1 MSTSKLM
8 KVTYYDP
15 KSQIRL
21 LCYADTVVWDTKPT
35 PTLTALRFGGYPE
48 RVQGLADAIYGGA
61 TIEIEDGKDTYSLK
75 TLTRQ
80 YRRELSHD
88 GVYAEATLIAEDDGQ
103 SAKQNAGD
111 KDEPDKDKNDEDD
124 DQIQQDLPPRNTY
137 IFCTP
142 GERRELFDA
151 VDQKTA
157 VPMIPEYQ
165 DYVLTELQKRNILRP
180 LQVKSLSRK
189 LEAWLLRCEEK
200 DKNIVAVM
208 EDGLKSGA
216 ISIPG
221 ATVGLNPLDEINSI
235 TEYLNT
241 FGVTVAERIKKL
253 FVPLFDPATESLSPE
268 VLAINQY
275 IEDHAGYPL
284 YDAQLAVAEAIKRQL
299 ERSKVGLIVA
309 ECGSGKS
316 KIGAVSIAA
325 TAAGLLS
332 HQMSVK
338 VSKTFNL
345 ILCPS
350 HVTEKWV
357 RELEETVPNAFAAVV
372 HTPAELDHL
381 YQMFERGNKFCFA
394 VLSKEKARDG
404 YMRAPAVIY
413 RPWNREALP
422 IERNP
427 PLHDGA
433 DIDGNPHKPVFC
445 CPECGAVVMA
455 EFTQDGV
462 SYRVPAKS
470 YYFRR
475 EHSGNHKCAAC
486 GAPLWSALNPDAW
499 RRQKK
504 WAKIGDYGF
513 VYRPLVYEHFKKA
526 GGEGQLQKL
535 YEIQDH
541 PDACF
546 PARGAYRAYALS
558 SYIKRKYKGKI
569 YGLIV
574 DELHEYSNKSGQG
587 EAMAELYGT
596 AKKVVG
602 MTATLINGYSSGIF
616 HLLYRIC
623 PAQMRKDNKRY
634 ENPSK
639 FDAEYGVIQ
648 NTYVEQEPEYNSNR
662 RTVQSKKNSRLL
674 PGVSPLVYSRFL
686 LDKAAFLSLTDM
698 GKDLPEYPAI
708 KAACE
713 GRQLPAYEAASEFI
727 SQVAG
732 NLDELLEKASGKKG
746 ALNTLER
753 LEQKR
758 DRSMEELQKLMK
770 QIAQAGPEQLPELE
784 KQAVKAAN
792 QAQSQ
797 VNQTEAVG
805 HMVRDQMLQNK
816 EAVSGCFAQ
825 AVRAA
830 AQKAE
835 SVSSA
840 LLAWGYGPDSNDPE
854 RRAADLELAAR
865 VGKSPTLMEVARY
878 LGRLKELMDGKRKNG
893 YAYGRGEKYSL
904 ELGGDINRAIA
915 SEFAMLAAPET
926 LPLFLR
932 KLQRKALKQ
941 YQRREPICKG
951 SGDIICMLDESSS
964 AESQAPWCKAVAL
977 ALLDIAMRDQ
987 RRFAVI
993 HFAGVGDVQTDLFL
1007 PGQYDREDVLRCAE
1021 TFLNGN
1027 TDYETPLREAL
1038 RLMEQEGFENA
1049 DMVFVTDGEC
1059 VLPDSFLEK
1068 LKAEQSA
1075 RGFQITGILLDQE
1088 DAGFEFSLRE
1098 SCTNVYRTSQLSRD
1112 QIAEQLVVSR
1122 VA

>member
-124 DQIQQDLPPRNTY
+124 DQIQQDLLPRNTY

-165 DYVLTELQKRNILRP
+165 DYVLTELQKRNNMRTYFR
-180 LQVKSLSRK
+180 SLSDVLGSPLAQTAQTFSPRHAGGHRVLKSTK
-189 LEAWLLRCEEK
+189 LEDAAYRDLRRGDNELDALEK
-200 DKNIVAVM
+200 AYGEKLSTFPALSRDIYQSFYSLNVRRQP
-208 EDGLKSGA
+208 EDA
-216 ISIPG
+216 ISEQARRFNAPI
-221 ATVGLNPLDEINSI
+221 LN
-235 TEYLNT
+235 
-241 FGVTVAERIKKL
+241 
-253 FVPLFDPATESLSPE
+253 E
-268 VLAINQY
+268 VMDG
-275 IEDHAGYPL
+275 ED
-284 YDAQLAVAEAIKRQL
+284 
-299 ERSKVGLIVA
+299 
-309 ECGSGKS
+309 
-316 KIGAVSIAA
+316 
-325 TAAGLLS
+325 
-332 HQMSVK
+332 
-338 VSKTFNL
+338 
-345 ILCPS
+345 
-350 HVTEKWV
+350 
-357 RELEETVPNAFAAVV
+357 
-372 HTPAELDHL
+372 
-381 YQMFERGNKFCFA
+381 
-394 VLSKEKARDG
+394 
-404 YMRAPAVIY
+404 
-413 RPWNREALP
+413 
-422 IERNP
+422 
-427 PLHDGA
+427 
-433 DIDGNPHKPVFC
+433 
-445 CPECGAVVMA
+445 
-455 EFTQDGV
+455 
-462 SYRVPAKS
+462 
-470 YYFRR
+470 
-475 EHSGNHKCAAC
+475 
-486 GAPLWSALNPDAW
+486 
-499 RRQKK
+499 
-504 WAKIGDYGF
+504 
-513 VYRPLVYEHFKKA
+513 
-526 GGEGQLQKL
+526 
-535 YEIQDH
+535 
-541 PDACF
+541 
-546 PARGAYRAYALS
+546 
-558 SYIKRKYKGKI
+558 
-569 YGLIV
+569 
-574 DELHEYSNKSGQG
+574 
-587 EAMAELYGT
+587 
-596 AKKVVG
+596 
-602 MTATLINGYSSGIF
+602 
-616 HLLYRIC
+616 
-623 PAQMRKDNKRY
+623 
-634 ENPSK
+634 
-639 FDAEYGVIQ
+639 
-648 NTYVEQEPEYNSNR
+648 
-662 RTVQSKKNSRLL
+662 
-674 PGVSPLVYSRFL
+674 
-686 LDKAAFLSLTDM
+686 
-698 GKDLPEYPAI
+698 YPAI

>member
-1 MSTSKLM
+1 MNEHRNCTCPASKSGSFQIATDHYSRNFIPTGWKLEYTSLEQHEPQRFLYM
-8 KVTYYDP
+8 TGW
-15 KSQIRL
+15 
-21 LCYADTVVWDTKPT
+21 C
-35 PTLTALRFGGYPE
+35 LRCGG
-48 RVQGLADAIYGGA
+48 
-61 TIEIEDGKDTYSLK
+61 
-75 TLTRQ
+75 
-80 YRRELSHD
+80 
-88 GVYAEATLIAEDDGQ
+88 
-103 SAKQNAGD
+103 
-111 KDEPDKDKNDEDD
+111 
-124 DQIQQDLPPRNTY
+124 QDL
-137 IFCTP
+137 
-142 GERRELFDA
+142 
-151 VDQKTA
+151 Q
-157 VPMIPEYQ
+157 
-165 DYVLTELQKRNILRP
+165 
-180 LQVKSLSRK
+180 
-189 LEAWLLRCEEK
+189 
-200 DKNIVAVM
+200 
-208 EDGLKSGA
+208 SG
-216 ISIPG
+216 ISIP
-221 ATVGLNPLDEINSI
+221 DELSGDA
-235 TEYLNT
+235 LL
-241 FGVTVAERIKKL
+241 ERIYREMEHYRPFEHRRSDGTYPEFVEKLNYIVQKL
-253 FVPLFDPATESLSPE
+253 FMALRRDGR
-268 VLAINQY
+268 LAI
-275 IEDHAGYPL
+275 L
-284 YDAQLAVAEAIKRQL
+284 
-299 ERSKVGLIVA
+299 VGDIRTK
-309 ECGSGKS
+309 GSFYRDLRRGD
-316 KIGAVSIAA
+316 
-325 TAAGLLS
+325 
-332 HQMSVK
+332 
-338 VSKTFNL
+338 N
-345 ILCPS
+345 
-350 HVTEKWV
+350 
-357 RELEETVPNAFAAVV
+357 
-372 HTPAELDHL
+372 ELDAL
-381 YQMFERGNKFCFA
+381 
-394 VLSKEKARDG
+394 EKAYGEKLSTFPALSRD
-404 YMRAPAVIY
+404 IY
-413 RPWNREALP
+413 QS
-422 IERNP
+422 
-427 PLHDGA
+427 
-433 DIDGNPHKPVFC
+433 FY
-445 CPECGAVVMA
+445 
-455 EFTQDGV
+455 
-462 SYRVPAKS
+462 S
-470 YYFRR
+470 
-475 EHSGNHKCAAC
+475 
-486 GAPLWSALNPDAW
+486 LNV
-499 RRQKK
+499 RRQPED
-504 WAKIGDYGF
+504 AISEQARRFNAPILNEVMD
-513 VYRPLVYEHFKKA
+513 
-526 GGEGQLQKL
+526 GE
-535 YEIQDH
+535 D
-541 PDACF
+541 
-546 PARGAYRAYALS
+546 
-558 SYIKRKYKGKI
+558 
-569 YGLIV
+569 
-574 DELHEYSNKSGQG
+574 
-587 EAMAELYGT
+587 
-596 AKKVVG
+596 
-602 MTATLINGYSSGIF
+602 
-616 HLLYRIC
+616 
-623 PAQMRKDNKRY
+623 
-634 ENPSK
+634 
-639 FDAEYGVIQ
+639 
-648 NTYVEQEPEYNSNR
+648 
-662 RTVQSKKNSRLL
+662 
-674 PGVSPLVYSRFL
+674 
-686 LDKAAFLSLTDM
+686 
-698 GKDLPEYPAI
+698 YPAI

>member
-1 MSTSKLM
+1 M
-8 KVTYYDP
+8 
-15 KSQIRL
+15 
-21 LCYADTVVWDTKPT
+21 
-35 PTLTALRFGGYPE
+35 LTRMEEVRAQVAE
-48 RVQGLADAIYGGA
+48 RDEL
-61 TIEIEDGKDTYSLK
+61 IEIIAIAL
-75 TLTRQ
+75 LTRKNVFILGDTGQ
-80 YRRELSHD
+80 AKSAVINLFRASITGTNQFERLMSKQTDEEALFGRLDLSSLIPGGVPEEVLEKDQHYQELRRKLE
-88 GVYAEATLIAEDDGQ
+88 
-103 SAKQNAGD
+103 
-111 KDEPDKDKNDEDD
+111 
-124 DQIQQDLPPRNTY
+124 
-137 IFCTP
+137 
-142 GERRELFDA
+142 
-151 VDQKTA
+151 
-157 VPMIPEYQ
+157 
-165 DYVLTELQKRNILRP
+165 TELQTGGPNSASQLAD
-180 LQVKSLSRK
+180 LTAEMEQYRK
-189 LEAWLLRCEEK
+189 ALAELHSGEPRIITKGKLP
-200 DKNIVAVM
+200 DSHIVF
-208 EDGLKSGA
+208 
-216 ISIPG
+216 
-221 ATVGLNPLDEINSI
+221 LDEIFKASDGNMR
-235 TEYLNT
+235 TY
-241 FGVTVAERIKKL
+241 FR
-253 FVPLFDPATESLSPE
+253 SLSD
-268 VLAINQY
+268 VLGSPLAQTAQTFSPR
-275 IEDHAGYPL
+275 HAGGHRVL
-284 YDAQLAVAEAIKRQL
+284 KSTKLEDAAYRDLR
-299 ERSKVGLIVA
+299 RGD
-309 ECGSGKS
+309 
-316 KIGAVSIAA
+316 
-325 TAAGLLS
+325 
-332 HQMSVK
+332 
-338 VSKTFNL
+338 N
-345 ILCPS
+345 
-350 HVTEKWV
+350 
-357 RELEETVPNAFAAVV
+357 
-372 HTPAELDHL
+372 ELDAL
-381 YQMFERGNKFCFA
+381 
-394 VLSKEKARDG
+394 EKACGEKLSTFPALSRD
-404 YMRAPAVIY
+404 IY
-413 RPWNREALP
+413 QS
-422 IERNP
+422 
-427 PLHDGA
+427 
-433 DIDGNPHKPVFC
+433 FY
-445 CPECGAVVMA
+445 
-455 EFTQDGV
+455 
-462 SYRVPAKS
+462 S
-470 YYFRR
+470 
-475 EHSGNHKCAAC
+475 
-486 GAPLWSALNPDAW
+486 LNV
-499 RRQKK
+499 RRQPED
-504 WAKIGDYGF
+504 AISEQARRFNAPILNEVMD
-513 VYRPLVYEHFKKA
+513 
-526 GGEGQLQKL
+526 GE
-535 YEIQDH
+535 D
-541 PDACF
+541 
-546 PARGAYRAYALS
+546 
-558 SYIKRKYKGKI
+558 
-569 YGLIV
+569 
-574 DELHEYSNKSGQG
+574 
-587 EAMAELYGT
+587 
-596 AKKVVG
+596 
-602 MTATLINGYSSGIF
+602 
-616 HLLYRIC
+616 
-623 PAQMRKDNKRY
+623 
-634 ENPSK
+634 
-639 FDAEYGVIQ
+639 
-648 NTYVEQEPEYNSNR
+648 
-662 RTVQSKKNSRLL
+662 
-674 PGVSPLVYSRFL
+674 
-686 LDKAAFLSLTDM
+686 
-698 GKDLPEYPAI
+698 YPAI

-1098 SCTNVYRTSQLSRD
+1098 FCTNVYRTSQLSRD

>member
-1 MSTSKLM
+1 MLNYALGSPLAQTAQTFSPRHAGGHRVLKSTKLEDAA
-8 KVTYYDP
+8 YRDL
-15 KSQIRL
+15 RRGDNEL
-21 LCYADTVVWDTKPT
+21 D
-35 PTLTALRFGGYPE
+35 ALEKACGEKLSTFPALSRDIYQSFYSLNVRRQPE
-48 RVQGLADAIYGGA
+48 DAISEQARRFNAPILNEVMDG
-61 TIEIEDGKDTYSLK
+61 ED
-75 TLTRQ
+75 
-80 YRRELSHD
+80 
-88 GVYAEATLIAEDDGQ
+88 
-103 SAKQNAGD
+103 
-111 KDEPDKDKNDEDD
+111 
-124 DQIQQDLPPRNTY
+124 
-137 IFCTP
+137 
-142 GERRELFDA
+142 
-151 VDQKTA
+151 
-157 VPMIPEYQ
+157 
-165 DYVLTELQKRNILRP
+165 
-180 LQVKSLSRK
+180 
-189 LEAWLLRCEEK
+189 
-200 DKNIVAVM
+200 
-208 EDGLKSGA
+208 
-216 ISIPG
+216 
-221 ATVGLNPLDEINSI
+221 
-235 TEYLNT
+235 
-241 FGVTVAERIKKL
+241 
-253 FVPLFDPATESLSPE
+253 
-268 VLAINQY
+268 
-275 IEDHAGYPL
+275 
-284 YDAQLAVAEAIKRQL
+284 
-299 ERSKVGLIVA
+299 
-309 ECGSGKS
+309 
-316 KIGAVSIAA
+316 
-325 TAAGLLS
+325 
-332 HQMSVK
+332 
-338 VSKTFNL
+338 
-345 ILCPS
+345 
-350 HVTEKWV
+350 
-357 RELEETVPNAFAAVV
+357 
-372 HTPAELDHL
+372 
-381 YQMFERGNKFCFA
+381 
-394 VLSKEKARDG
+394 
-404 YMRAPAVIY
+404 
-413 RPWNREALP
+413 
-422 IERNP
+422 
-427 PLHDGA
+427 
-433 DIDGNPHKPVFC
+433 
-445 CPECGAVVMA
+445 
-455 EFTQDGV
+455 
-462 SYRVPAKS
+462 
-470 YYFRR
+470 
-475 EHSGNHKCAAC
+475 
-486 GAPLWSALNPDAW
+486 
-499 RRQKK
+499 
-504 WAKIGDYGF
+504 
-513 VYRPLVYEHFKKA
+513 
-526 GGEGQLQKL
+526 
-535 YEIQDH
+535 
-541 PDACF
+541 
-546 PARGAYRAYALS
+546 
-558 SYIKRKYKGKI
+558 
-569 YGLIV
+569 
-574 DELHEYSNKSGQG
+574 
-587 EAMAELYGT
+587 
-596 AKKVVG
+596 
-602 MTATLINGYSSGIF
+602 
-616 HLLYRIC
+616 
-623 PAQMRKDNKRY
+623 
-634 ENPSK
+634 
-639 FDAEYGVIQ
+639 
-648 NTYVEQEPEYNSNR
+648 
-662 RTVQSKKNSRLL
+662 
-674 PGVSPLVYSRFL
+674 
-686 LDKAAFLSLTDM
+686 
-698 GKDLPEYPAI
+698 YPAI

-1098 SCTNVYRTSQLSRD
+1098 FCTNVYRTSQLSRD